1 MAKLG
6 FESMILHMLFL
17 LSQAMIL
24 SSCAQQKCPQGFMLT
39 LPTKMSPIFHVNLNH
54 SRDLL
59 FNSPKL
65 TRKGMHLKWPLISP
79 VYNTFLLSVLYVL
92 GTHTGNTLSL
102 ICACSI
108 YVYESL
114 CKYLYV
120 WQFSTKLS
128 CRMQGNGFTDQHST
142 NRIGWEGGLG
152 HTGLSWLIFDL
163 KNVGLLCALLC
174 LFTAHIVL
182 CFNDQLII
190 LLILVT

>member
-1 MAKLG
+1 MNGKINECLVNGKARIWIHDSSHALSTVTSYDT
-6 FESMILHMLFL
+6 FIL
-17 LSQAMIL
+17 
-24 SSCAQQKCPQGFMLT
+24 CT
-39 LPTKMSPIFHVNLNH
+39 TKMSPMFHVNLSR

-65 TRKGMHLKWPLISP
+65 TRKRMHLKWPLISP

-128 CRMQGNGFTDQHST
+128 SRMQGNGSTDQHST
-142 NRIGWEGGLG
+142 SRIWGEGGLG

-163 KNVGLLCALLC
+163 KNVGLLCALLYLQHTLSC
-174 LFTAHIVL
+174 ALMISL
-182 CFNDQLII
+182 
-190 LLILVT
+190 